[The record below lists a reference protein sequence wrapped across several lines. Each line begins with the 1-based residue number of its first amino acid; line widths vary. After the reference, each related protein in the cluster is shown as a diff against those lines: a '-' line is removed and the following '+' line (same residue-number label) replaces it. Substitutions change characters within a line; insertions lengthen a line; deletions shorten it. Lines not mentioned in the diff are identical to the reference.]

1 MPTLR
6 RDPDGTWTVVED
18 SPGQFNPVPLAVAA
32 SVLIL
37 AGVGYLGFKAATS
50 GTATGERLT
59 YPEPPRTPATR
70 KPESNP
76 KRTLP
81 PVAKPATPSLKPEP
95 RAKPAAKPTAKPA
108 AEPKTAPLPV
118 AAKPEPESKMGAGGN
133 PIPRSNSTPPNKQEP
148 PPAKP
153 TEPKEAP
160 VATPPTRREPPRP
173 PLQRFTLPPNGE
185 RASTFVPPRRDYV
198 PPVYGQI
205 RLGAFAGEAAHLA
218 GITYISTVGLSDP
231 ARYAEYRESVHQTY
245 GVDLEDMNYFSL
257 EAKDLDSR
265 IRSFQAWLLM
275 AGRYG
280 DVTVALEPPYDTKF
294 EVFHDSATMAKLA
307 VAFQRAKEAGIT
319 VWIRFASESNLHG
332 SKYSVTDNPDV
343 YHDAAAEFK
352 AQMPDNVKLVFSP
365 LINTFVAGSAAQR
378 PLAARM
384 YLGQSGK
391 VVWDRI
397 GGTIYRTDQPLEP
410 TYRAYYDFMSSLDPK
425 TPFQICEV
433 GGPYSRRQETLAFL
447 KTCSSGG
454 FPRLVKVN
462 LFARDINR
470 RADPNA
476 EFGFIEPSLKSRG
489 FERAVASKRPSL
501 AASFLKP
508 VLSASRRG

>member
-6 RDPDGTWTVVED
+6 RDPDGTWTVIED

-37 AGVGYLGFKAATS
+37 AGVGYLGFKAAAS
-50 GTATGERLT
+50 GSPASGRLT
-59 YPEPPRTPATR
+59 DEESPRPVVAR
-70 KPESNP
+70 KPEPNS
-76 KRTLP
+76 KRTSP
-81 PVAKPATPSLKPEP
+81 PDAKPAIPNLKPGP
-95 RAKPAAKPTAKPA
+95 RAKPAAKPAAKPQ
-108 AEPKTAPLPV
+108 AEPKLAPRPV
-118 AAKPEPESKMGAGGN
+118 AAKPELEPKIETGES
-133 PIPRSNSTPPNKQEP
+133 PVPQSHSTPPKRQET

-173 PLQRFTLPPNGE
+173 PLQRFTLPPDGE
-185 RASTFVPPRRDYV
+185 RATTFVPPRRDYV

-231 ARYAEYRESVHQTY
+231 ARYEQYRESVHQTY

-280 DVTVALEPPYDTKF
+280 DVTVALEPPSDTKF

-307 VAFQRAKEAGIT
+307 VAFQKAKEAGIT

-397 GGTIYRTDQPLEP
+397 GGTIYRTDQSLEP
-410 TYRAYYDFMSSLDPK
+410 TYRAYYDFMAALDPK

-476 EFGFIEPSLKSRG
+476 EFGFIEPGLKSRG
-489 FERAVASKRPSL
+489 FERAVATKRPSL

-508 VLSASRRG
+508 VLLASRRG